1 MKLALYYPWI
11 YLQGGIERSVLELM
25 KYSRHRWTIFTGLYD
40 REHTFDAF
48 RSLNVRELRRTNV
61 TRTYASVLNSAVE
74 ILRTKIPLDVDTD
87 AIVVWCDGIGDLV
100 TFRNH
105 SLPVFNICS
114 TPLRAVFDP
123 VYEGLALRRR
133 GRLSRVAYR
142 CFKHGFRLID
152 RMAWRNYSGVVA
164 TSAEVKSRILRGN
177 LWKDPRR
184 MVMAYPGVEWNPDIS
199 RAEYQ
204 PMILISGRI
213 MWTKNIELGIRAFMK
228 AALPASWRLV
238 IAGFVDNKSEN
249 YLAEL
254 KKLAG
259 RDPRIEFVVSPS
271 DGQLKELYRTA
282 SFCLFTP
289 LNEDWGIVPLEAM
302 TNGKPVIAVARGGP
316 QESVVDGETGF
327 LLAPDDGDQWVN
339 TIKRLALNPALVKR
353 MGAQAH
359 AHVRRFS
366 SEEFARTIDDAL
378 EQWVPMYQPTIRHQL
393 VNELTS

>member
-11 YLQGGIERSVLELM
+11 YLQGGIERSILELT
-25 KYSRHRWTIFTGLYD
+25 KYSRHRWTLFTGLYD
-40 REHTFDAF
+40 RAHTFDAF
-48 RSLNVRELRRTNV
+48 RSLDVRELRRTNV

-74 ILRTKIPLDVDTD
+74 ILLTKIPLDVDTD

-114 TPLRAVFDP
+114 TPLRAAFDP
-123 VYEGLALRRR
+123 VYEQLALRRR
-133 GRLSRVAYR
+133 GKLSRAAYR
-142 CFKHGFRLID
+142 CFKHGFRVID

-164 TSAEVKSRILRGN
+164 TSTEVKSRILRGK
-177 LWKDPRR
+177 LWKDSRR

-213 MWTKNIELGIRAFMK
+213 MWTKNIEQGIRAFMK
-228 AALPASWRLV
+228 ATLPASWRLV
-238 IAGFVDNKSEN
+238 IAGFVDKKSGN

-254 KKLAG
+254 KELAG

-271 DGQLKELYRTA
+271 DAQLKELYRTT

-289 LNEDWGIVPLEAM
+289 QNEDWGIVPLEAM
-302 TNGKPVIAVARGGP
+302 ANAKPVIAVARGGP

-327 LLAPDDGDQWVN
+327 LLAPDGDDQWAN
-339 TIKRLALNPALVKR
+339 AIKRLALNPVLVKR
-353 MGAQAH
+353 MGVQAH